1 MTDSAGRDQ
10 GRPEAAHAGEET
22 RPEGADAMP
31 GPPDLHRLAQDW
43 ITLWQSELTAMAADR
58 EMQET
63 WQATIGLW
71 AAFAT
76 AMVKAMPPSSSSP
89 KSPSPPEAHDPA
101 LVRRAGESGAGSAA
115 RAADAARSTP
125 AAAAPD
131 PRNAEVKRLG
141 RHIAALEARLAELE
155 RRGNGKP
162 APSLTGRRKR

>member
-1 MTDSAGRDQ
+1 
-10 GRPEAAHAGEET
+10 
-22 RPEGADAMP
+22 MP
-31 GPPDLHRLAQDW
+31 NPPDLRRLAQDW

-76 AMVKAMPPSSSSP
+76 AMAKAMPPSSGSRNA
-89 KSPSPPEAHDPA
+89 PSPPEAHDPA
-101 LVRRAGESGAGSAA
+101 SVRRTGESWAGRAA

-125 AAAAPD
+125 VAAAPD
-131 PRNAEVKRLG
+131 PRDAEVERLG

-155 RRGNGKP
+155 RRGDGKP
-162 APSLTGRRKR
+162 APRRTGRRKR